1 MKKSFFK
8 INELKHP
15 NITYGFF
22 TRLGGCSN
30 DSYESLNC
38 SYTNGDNY
46 LNVKKNI
53 QFAKNQLNLDK
64 KKLKFTKQI
73 HSNIIKVIN
82 KKNFKTKTVSDG
94 LLTND
99 NSIAL
104 GVLTADCAP
113 IFIFDRSSSFICC
126 LHSGWKGTLLN
137 IVSNSIN
144 SIKNYNSNLN
154 DLIAI
159 VGPCLGGKNFEVSK
173 EFKNTFIKKNFEYR
187 IFFEK
192 KNQNKDLFDMRGL
205 INFQFKE
212 SGISNVYNIDEDTY
226 QNDEL
231 FFSHRRS
238 THNDKFFTGRMINII
253 SFN

>member
-1 MKKSFFK
+1 MKKTFLK
-8 INELKHP
+8 INKLDHP
-15 NITYGFF
+15 KITYGFF
-22 TRLGGCSN
+22 TRLGGFSN
-30 DSYESLNC
+30 DAYESLNC

-53 QFAKNQLNLDK
+53 KFAKNELKLNK

-73 HSNIIKVIN
+73 HSNFVKEIN
-82 KKNFKTKTVSDG
+82 KQNFTTNTESDG
-94 LLTND
+94 LLTTD
-99 NSIAL
+99 KTIAL

-113 IFIFDRSSSFICC
+113 IFIFDTSGSFICC

-137 IVSNSIN
+137 IVCNSM
-144 SIKNYNSNLN
+144 SLIKKYNSNLN
-154 DLIAI
+154 TIVAI
-159 VGPCLGGKNFEVSK
+159 IGPCLGMKNFEVSK
-173 EFKNTFIKKNFEYR
+173 NFKNIFIKKNSKYSN
-187 IFFEK
+187 FFEK
-192 KNQNKDLFDMRGL
+192 KNQDKDLFDMRGL

-212 SGISNVYNIDEDTY
+212 LGISKIYNIEEDTY
-226 QNDEL
+226 KKEGL